1 MSSRFTPSARIG
13 KEDMVGRK
21 YHLIVSVHF
30 CVLALYIQL
39 ILLGILMHSNY
50 ACS

>member
-13 KEDMVGRK
+13 KEDMEGRK

-30 CVLALYIQL
+30 FCACFIHTANSARYTDAL
-39 ILLGILMHSNY
+39 
-50 ACS
+50 